1 MIQET
6 KMSDDKSVRKVG
18 TAKAFDKF
26 AQTDKR
32 QKAHDKFI
40 DCDRANGR
48 WEWISKLFP
57 RAT

>member
-26 AQTDKR
+26 GQTGKTAKSAR
-32 QKAHDKFI
+32 
-40 DCDRANGR
+40 
-48 WEWISKLFP
+48 
-57 RAT
+57 